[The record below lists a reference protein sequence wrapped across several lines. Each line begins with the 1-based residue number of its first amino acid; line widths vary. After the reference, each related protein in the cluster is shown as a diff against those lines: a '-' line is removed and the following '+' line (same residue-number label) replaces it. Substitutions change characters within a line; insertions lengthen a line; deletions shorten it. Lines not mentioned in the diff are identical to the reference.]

1 MNRNRPWVD
10 SVIQV
15 KWTIE
20 GRAMNVEPGWSPM
33 FTERFD
39 SAGNVVVQ
47 IRGMINFS
55 NAAPAMKN

>member
-1 MNRNRPWVD
+1 MRLARSRVF
-10 SVIQV
+10 S
-15 KWTIE
+15 
-20 GRAMNVEPGWSPM
+20 VEPGWSPM